1 MNDAKST
8 EPHERPRAWYCGAR
22 RTKKTGWCHHRA
34 GWGTIHVG
42 RGKCRLHGGISRV
55 DDGRL
60 KAGGRYSE
68 VLPEQL
74 RERYEVFLEEGES
87 LRSVASEVAAQ
98 RMLFATF
105 LEPGL
110 RQALE
115 DVKDGKEF
123 PSATVDRMMGWLSEI
138 SRTAMRLARIEGL
151 SALTQA
157 DLQILEMTVVDL
169 FTKYIDDDRKRLEAV
184 NELAWRLGRVAQERQ
199 KRSLIAG
206 VDGD

>member
-1 MNDAKST
+1 MNDEKSR

-34 GWGTIHVG
+34 GWGTIHIG
-42 RGKCRLHGGISRV
+42 RGKCRLHGGISRA

-60 KAGGRYSE
+60 KAGGRYSD
-68 VLPEQL
+68 VLPQQL
-74 RERYEVFLEEGES
+74 RERYQAFLEGGES

-115 DVKDGKEF
+115 DVKEGKEF
-123 PSATVDRMMGWLSEI
+123 PLAMVDRMMGWLSEI
-138 SRTAMRLARIEGL
+138 SKTAMRLARIEGL
-151 SALTQA
+151 STLTQS
-157 DLQILEMTVVDL
+157 DIQILEMTVVDL
-169 FTKYIDDDRKRLEAV
+169 FTKYIEDNEKRLKAV
-184 NELAWRLGRVAQERQ
+184 EELAWRLGRVRQERQ
-199 KRSLIAG
+199 ERPLLAE
-206 VDGD
+206 VDDD